1 MEFLEG
7 NNKSNMKKSIL
18 LSIILAFSVV
28 SFSQSYLGWIT
39 SKVNFREEP
48 STAASIIGSLNP
60 GTQIFIISLETDDE
74 FYNIIDI
81 KTNTEG
87 FVSKK
92 FVKIGKLLKENEEG
106 IFTPNG
112 QSSSYNPELEIYNN
126 TQITLTLKLNSQSY
140 SFKPQEK
147 KTLTVS
153 AGTISYRASAP
164 GIIPDFGSEN
174 IESNQ
179 SYTWQFYIVT
189 R

>member
-1 MEFLEG
+1 
-7 NNKSNMKKSIL
+7 MKKSIL
-18 LSIILAFSVV
+18 LSIFLTFSLIG
-28 SFSQSYLGWIT
+28 FSQSYLGWIT

-60 GTQIFIISLETDDE
+60 GTQIFIVSMDTDDE

-87 FVSKK
+87 YVSKK
-92 FVKIGKLLKENEEG
+92 FVKVGKLLKENEEG

-126 TQITLTLKLNSQSY
+126 TRLNLTLKLNSESY
-140 SFKPQEK
+140 SFSPQEK

-153 AGTISYRASAP
+153 SGTISYRASAP
-164 GIIPDFGSEN
+164 GVIPDFGTET
-174 IESNQ
+174 IQSNQ
-179 SYTWQFYIVT
+179 NYSWQFYIVT
-189 R
+189 RR

>member
-1 MEFLEG
+1 
-7 NNKSNMKKSIL
+7 MKKSIL
-18 LSIILAFSVV
+18 LSIILLVSIV

-48 STAASIIGSLNP
+48 STNASIIGSLNQ
-60 GTQIFIISLETDDE
+60 GTQIFIVSLDTEDE

-87 FVSKK
+87 YVSKK

-112 QSSSYNPELEIYNN
+112 QSSSYNPEIEIFNN
-126 TQITLTLKLNSQSY
+126 TSITLTLKLNSESY
-140 SFKPQEK
+140 SFSPQEK

-153 AGTISYRASAP
+153 AGSISYRASAP
-164 GIIPDFGSEN
+164 GVIPNFGTET
-174 IESNQ
+174 IKSNQ
-179 SYTWQFYIVT
+179 NYSWQFYIVT
-189 R
+189 RR